1 MRWLALAA
9 GLALGHLFGTAV
21 AVAGDPDVPVA
32 LRTAVKTLA
41 AEQRGITA
49 FHRHVLSDQR
59 APGHNERIEVE
70 SARLRQDGHVV
81 AVRLYHRTVNGVATT
96 TDELAKKQAAIDK
109 DIPGDDYRLP
119 VTEDSFAEYRFGA
132 STHCGGCDDGVLAIP
147 FTSVKRDDNHCDGT
161 IYVDER
167 NRRILRLESK
177 PSVLPKQADSG
188 EITVTFGRATS
199 DLWDVV
205 SVKQKY
211 SGHLLFIHGTFETT
225 ATQSAFRRF
234 DSLDQA
240 RSALAS
246 GT

>member
-1 MRWLALAA
+1 MQQLALAA
-9 GLALGHLFGTAV
+9 GLALGGLFGTAL
-21 AVAGDPDVPVA
+21 AAAGDPDVPVA
-32 LRTAVKTLA
+32 LRIAIKALA
-41 AEQRGITA
+41 TEQRGITA
-49 FHRHVLSDQR
+49 FHRHFVSDQH

-70 SARLRQDGHVV
+70 SARLRQDGHEV

-96 TDELAKKQAAIDK
+96 SDELAKEQAALDK
-109 DIPGDDYRLP
+109 HLPGDDYRLP
-119 VTEDSFAEYRFGA
+119 VTEDSFAEYRFGE
-132 STHCGGCDDGVLAIP
+132 STHCSGCDDGVVAIP
-147 FTSVKRDDNHCDGT
+147 FTSLKRDDDHCDGT

-167 NRRILRLESK
+167 NRRVLRLESK

-205 SVKQKY
+205 SVKQRY

-225 ATQSAFRRF
+225 ATHSGFHRF
-234 DSLDQA
+234 ESLEQA

-246 GT
+246 GI